1 MKFPR
6 NVRVLKGPPD
16 YAAFACVCFLL
27 VMFIMIGPVTY
38 TSGLRVQLPVS
49 GELPGTD
56 RPALHLAVDAE
67 GRLYFQNQEVTEG
80 GLSLQLQTAVKQ
92 AGEPLTLVIE
102 ADKSVTIEQ
111 FTRLSMLAR
120 KAGIQDALQATL
132 PRLIEAPA
140 DPVKP

>member
-6 NVRVLKGPPD
+6 NVRSLKGPPD
-16 YAAFACVCFLL
+16 YAAVASVFFLL

-56 RPALHLAVDAE
+56 RPSVYLAVDAE
-67 GRLYFQNQEVTEG
+67 GRLYFQNQEVTENE
-80 GLSLQLQTAVKQ
+80 LSLRLQAAVKQ
-92 AGEPLTLVIE
+92 SGEPLTLVIQ

-111 FTRLSMLAR
+111 FTRLGMLAR
-120 KAGIQDALQATL
+120 KAGIYDALQATL
-132 PRLIEAPA
+132 PRLVEAPTTPA
-140 DPVKP
+140 NP